1 MEQSPSLE
9 FSSFLPRQE
18 IHIYE
23 YTVLFR
29 AHKSPPLVSVSEINP
44 SYDLPL

>member
-18 IHIYE
+18 IHI